1 MRFNIK
7 KLKGE
12 TLMLELLPGIEERE
26 KPGRK
31 PAKITD
37 MGTPIFKRI
46 HARTMAAI
54 DKSIEEANFR
64 FHSKGL
70 GENAPESVD
79 EKSGKVTPAIK
90 DGVYVTARA
99 SQCWKV
105 HKANADSPGKGE
117 LVYVGIPCGNKFMP
131 WLKNKAGKT
140 VSRVLI
146 DSEHVVKQLKAY
158 KASLADLD
166 INSEMGKD
174 FHEHAIVNT
183 EPPKQKKSGKTT
195 RNTNKVG
202 SENEDGQYYCAN
214 ADQWLDTDYTVRDKM
229 EQEHRKLDELGTVN
243 FTKRQANRFADLEA
257 ELGG

>member
-1 MRFNIK
+1 MRFIIK

-12 TLMLELLPGIEERE
+12 TLMLELLPGVEERE

-105 HKANADSPGKGE
+105 HKANADSPGGYDEKKKGA
-117 LVYVGIPCGNKFMP
+117 LGILGGVTTPFGGRRKIHPVSNIVEEGDEEEEEEETPQSPIENKT
-131 WLKNKAGKT
+131 NASVRGQSST
-140 VSRVLI
+140 TI
-146 DSEHVVKQLKAY
+146 HEGY
-158 KASLADLD
+158 KSL
-166 INSEMGKD
+166 S
-174 FHEHAIVNT
+174 
-183 EPPKQKKSGKTT
+183 
-195 RNTNKVG
+195 
-202 SENEDGQYYCAN
+202 
-214 ADQWLDTDYTVRDKM
+214 
-229 EQEHRKLDELGTVN
+229 DELTN
-243 FTKRQANRFADLEA
+243 FKTGLFLDKYFSEITKREKK
-257 ELGG
+257 GKHW